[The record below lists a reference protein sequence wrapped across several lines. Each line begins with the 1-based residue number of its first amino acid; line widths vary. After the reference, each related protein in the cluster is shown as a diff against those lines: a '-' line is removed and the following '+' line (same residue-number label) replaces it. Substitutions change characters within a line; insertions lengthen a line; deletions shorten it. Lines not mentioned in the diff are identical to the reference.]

1 MISDVL
7 ETIRVTCE
15 RAGRDPQGV
24 KLIAVT
30 KSHTVDEIREHVL
43 AHGHTLLGENRVQE
57 ALPKIEAI
65 PEAEWHLI
73 GHLQTNKVKFCHDFK
88 LIHSLDSEKLALE
101 IARRAEGWGKAPDV
115 LLEVNVGRE
124 PQKHGA
130 LPEDTHTLLKATRA
144 AGLTVRGLMTVAPAG
159 DLEVARKSFQEL
171 REMRD
176 NLGLVELSMGMSED
190 YPVAILEG
198 ATMIRIGRAIFARP
212 LNSTVLAGVNS

>member
-1 MISDVL
+1 MIQSVL
-7 ETIRVTCE
+7 ENIKAACE
-15 RAGRDPQGV
+15 RAGRDPSGV

-30 KSHTVDEIREHVL
+30 KSHTIEEIRDHVI

-73 GHLQTNKVKFCHDFK
+73 GHLQTNKVKFCQGFK

-101 IARRAEGWGKAPDV
+101 IARRAEGWGTAPDV
-115 LLEVNVGRE
+115 MLEVNVGRE
-124 PQKHGA
+124 PQKYGV
-130 LPEDTHTLLKATRA
+130 LPEDANALLKAVKA

-159 DLEVARKSFQEL
+159 DLSVARQSFQEL

-176 NLGLVELSMGMSED
+176 SLGLVDLSMGMSED
-190 YPVAILEG
+190 YQVAILEG
-198 ATMIRIGRAIFARP
+198 ATMLRIGRAIFAP
-212 LNSTVLAGVNS
+212 DSATFAGANT

>member
-1 MISDVL
+1 MIQSVL
-7 ETIRVTCE
+7 ENIRIACE
-15 RAGRDPQGV
+15 QAGRDVSSV

-30 KSHTVDEIREHVL
+30 KSHSVEEIRDHVI

-73 GHLQTNKVKFCHDFK
+73 GHLQTNKVKFCQGFK

-101 IARRAEGWGKAPDV
+101 IARRAEGWGQAPEV
-115 LLEVNVGRE
+115 MLEVNVGRE
-124 PQKHGA
+124 PQKYGV
-130 LPEDTHTLLKATRA
+130 LPEAANALLKAVNA

-159 DLEVARKSFQEL
+159 DLTVARQSFQDL

-176 NLGLVELSMGMSED
+176 SLGLVDLSMGMSED
-190 YPVAILEG
+190 YQVAILEG
-198 ATMIRIGRAIFARP
+198 ATMLRIGRAVFAGAN
-212 LNSTVLAGVNS
+212 L